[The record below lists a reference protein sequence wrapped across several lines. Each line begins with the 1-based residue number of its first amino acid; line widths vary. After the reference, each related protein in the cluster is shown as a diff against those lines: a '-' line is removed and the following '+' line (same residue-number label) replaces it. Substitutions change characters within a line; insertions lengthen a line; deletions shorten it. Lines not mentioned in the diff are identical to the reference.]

1 MRGVARRAGRALL
14 RRAPVIRC
22 TRCGK
27 PLFRAIPVVADGR
40 VRLYGAETAVV
51 RVEWTSR
58 HTLAF
63 RHEALDA
70 CERTITLPVAE
81 L

>member
-1 MRGVARRAGRALL
+1 MRRLGRALL
-14 RRAPVIRC
+14 RLAPVVRC
-22 TRCGK
+22 SRCGR
-27 PLFRAIPVVADGR
+27 PLFRAVPVVSDGR
-40 VRLYGAETAVV
+40 VRLYGAERAVV

-63 RHEALDA
+63 RHEAADA
-70 CERTITLPVAE
+70 CDRDVTLPVAG

>member
-1 MRGVARRAGRALL
+1 MRRLGRRLL
-14 RRAPVIRC
+14 RFAPVVRC
-22 TRCGK
+22 SRCGR
-27 PLFRAIPVVADGR
+27 PLFRAIPVVANGR
-40 VRLYGAETAVV
+40 VRLYGAETSVV

-70 CERTITLPVAE
+70 CDREVTLRVAE

>member
-1 MRGVARRAGRALL
+1 MIRRLGRKLL
-14 RRAPVIRC
+14 RFAPEVRC
-22 TRCGK
+22 SRCGR
-27 PLFRAIPVVADGR
+27 PLFRAIPVVSGGR

-70 CERTITLPVAE
+70 CERTISLRAAD

>member
-1 MRGVARRAGRALL
+1 VRRLGSRLL
-14 RRAPVIRC
+14 ERAPAIRC

-27 PLFRAIPVVADGR
+27 PLFRAVPVVANGR
-40 VRLYGAETAVV
+40 LRLYGAERAVV

-70 CERTITLPVAE
+70 CEREITLPVERLGA
-81 L
+81 